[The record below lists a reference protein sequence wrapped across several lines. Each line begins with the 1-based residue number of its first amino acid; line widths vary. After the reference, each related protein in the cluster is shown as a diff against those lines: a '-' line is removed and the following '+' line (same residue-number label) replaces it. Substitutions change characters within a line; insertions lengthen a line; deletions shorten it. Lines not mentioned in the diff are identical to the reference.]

1 MNIKPI
7 HIKFTDNSD
16 KILAE
21 KNEAISRALI
31 SIGLKAEGFAIK
43 QCPVDTGRL
52 KNSITFATSKINSE
66 RQYDYSDD
74 QKPPKNYSYQIGNVS
89 SDNVVYVGTNV
100 EYAQK
105 IEFSDTMNHT
115 VGKAHF
121 LRDSLADNID
131 TFKKII
137 HNELKK

>member
-1 MNIKPI
+1 M
-7 HIKFTDNSD
+7 
-16 KILAE
+16 
-21 KNEAISRALI
+21 
-31 SIGLKAEGFAIK
+31 KAEGFAIK

-52 KNSITFATSKINSE
+52 KNSIVFATSKINSG

-100 EYAQK
+100 EYAQE
-105 IEFSDTMNHT
+105 IEFSDTINHT